1 MILLRNPYSAA
12 VLAAG
17 GYAGYAPPLKSAP
30 GGGSCPQFVL
40 CPPPPKSSLTRKE
53 LCPDTCLQ
61 TNVL

>member
-17 GYAGYAPPLKSAP
+17 GYAGYAPLKSAP
-30 GGGSCPQFVL
+30 GGGSCPQFVI